1 MGLPRSV
8 TTVDRQG
15 GVTFTSNVD
24 RVQYTINELCRAALR
39 DSAKLI
45 RKKMIVKLKLLPGM
59 KRSKR
64 VYRITQTW
72 VRKREA
78 DLQIGFGNT
87 KKDLTGDTWY
97 GIQQE
102 LGTKNQPK
110 RSILR
115 DTVFENINE
124 IRNIQAKY
132 LSAVEDEQRARGLID
147 EEESFNEDGE
157 T

>member
-1 MGLPRSV
+1 MGVPKSV
-8 TTVDRQG
+8 TKVNRDGTV
-15 GVTFTSNVD
+15 TYTSSVD

-45 RKKMIVKLKLLPGM
+45 RKRMIRKFKLLPGM

-64 VYRITQTW
+64 IYRITQTW
-72 VRKREA
+72 VRKRES

-102 LGTKNQPK
+102 LGTRSQPK
-110 RSILR
+110 RGILR
-115 DTVFENINE
+115 DTVFESVND
-124 IRNIQAKY
+124 IRDIQAQY
-132 LSAVEDEQRARGLID
+132 LSAIDDEQKALKLVN
-147 EEESFNEDGE
+147 EEEFLNEEGE
-157 T
+157 S